1 MTPPVPEILEENERL
16 KVEVHIL
23 SLRVKSLE
31 RELYGSRSDKRPA
44 KEDPAQST
52 LEGIEAESR
61 WDESEAEE
69 AAPQRKSKGRKH
81 RGKKKGPKPIN
92 PDLPRVEETVPD
104 PDLKDLICPVSG
116 NPMRP
121 AFTETIEVL
130 ARKPAEHY
138 VRRIT
143 RTVFTGSSQTAP
155 VYSSWPCEVLPKS
168 RIDASVIAH
177 VLTARFA
184 DHQPYHRQCKQLARY
199 GLELS
204 PNTLCSLTR
213 QAYEKLKP
221 LCDHILKEVRASGYI
236 QLDPTPIPL
245 RSKLKR
251 GSTKESCIWTY
262 RALDGPVYFEFS
274 ESKSGNTPAW
284 TLKDYKGILQ
294 TDGANNFGGVPQK
307 TSVVHMNC
315 WAHLRR
321 YFLKAEQAGEKA
333 ATPYMEDI
341 DRLFR
346 IERLAR
352 RFKLRPQN
360 LRKLRE
366 RHSLPL
372 VDRIFERAR
381 AYIVDERMIKTPL
394 PKAVL
399 YALRREEA
407 LRECFRHYPSRIDNN
422 LAENSLRPLKLG
434 ARNWLFIG
442 HANAGPRAA
451 AMFTLVENCRL
462 AGVNPEAYFIDVLTR
477 IDDHPASRIDELTP
491 HSWGQFQSKNS

>member
-1 MTPPVPEILEENERL
+1 MAPPVHEILEENEQL
-16 KVEVHIL
+16 KVDNRIL
-23 SLRVKSLE
+23 SLRVKTLE
-31 RELYGSRSDKRPA
+31 RELFGSRSDKRPHQ
-44 KEDPAQST
+44 EDPAQST
-52 LEGIEAESR
+52 LEGIEEATAWEESQ
-61 WDESEAEE
+61 EPVTE
-69 AAPQRKSKGRKH
+69 RKKSRKH

-92 PDLPRVEETVPD
+92 KDLPRVEESVPA
-104 PDLKDLICPVSG
+104 PDLKDLICPVTG
-116 NPMRP
+116 KPMRS

-143 RTVFTGSSQTAP
+143 RTVFTGSSQSAP
-155 VYSSWPCEVLPKS
+155 VYSPWPRDVLPKS

-184 DHQPYHRQCKQLARY
+184 DHQPYHRQCKQFARH
-199 GLELS
+199 GLEFS

-213 QAYEKLKP
+213 QAYDKLNP
-221 LCDHILKEVRASGYI
+221 ICEHILQGVRTSGYI

-245 RSKLKR
+245 LSKQKP
-251 GSTKESCIWTY
+251 GSVKQACMWTY

-274 ESKSGNTPAW
+274 ETKSGKTPAH
-284 TLKDYKGILQ
+284 TLKNYQGILQ
-294 TDGANNFGGVPQK
+294 TDGANNFGGVPQQPG
-307 TSVVHMNC
+307 VVHMNC

-321 YFLKAEQAGEKA
+321 YFLQAELAGEKA
-333 ATPYMEDI
+333 ATPYLEDI
-341 DRLFR
+341 DKLFR

-352 RFKLRPQN
+352 HFKLRSDK
-360 LRKLRE
+360 LGKLRE
-366 RHSLPL
+366 RHSIPM
-372 VDRIFERAR
+372 VDTIFERAR

-399 YALRREEA
+399 YTLPREKT
-407 LRECFRHYPSRIDNN
+407 LRECFGHAPSRIDNN

-434 ARNWLFIG
+434 ARNWLFVG

-462 AGVNPEAYFIDVLTR
+462 AGINPEAYFIDVLAR
-477 IDDHPASRIDELTP
+477 VDDHLASRIDELTP
-491 HSWGQFQSKNS
+491 HNWGQSTNR